1 MASIKLKGDTS
12 GEVTIQAPAVAGTTT
27 LNLPATSSTLAT
39 QNALGVRNLI
49 INGDM
54 KIDQRNA
61 GASVDTTSTGNS
73 TYSVDRWAYIV
84 SVVSKFTLQQSS
96 DAPTGFNTSL
106 LITSSSAYSSLNTDY
121 LNIRQMIEGVN
132 FAHLGWGT
140 ANAKTITVS
149 FWVKSSLTGSFSGS
163 LQNSAFSR
171 SYPFTYSISSANTW
185 EKKTIT
191 IAGDTTGTWLTTNGI
206 GCRLNFNVGTGSDYL
221 GTADSWSSS
230 NLRGVTGTTALT
242 ATNGATLYITGVQL
256 EVGDTATPFEH
267 RPYDMELARC
277 LRYCWQHTAEDNY
290 EIYAVSACYSTS
302 NSYAAYKYPVKMRAS
317 PTVSFS
323 ATSDFQLLE
332 SLAAH
337 TCTSA
342 NGSEISS
349 TSCQLDM
356 HSTSNL
362 VAGNA
367 ALIRA
372 NNVATDG
379 THYIRFH
386 AEL

>member
-1 MASIKLKGDTS
+1 M
-12 GEVTIQAPAVAGTTT
+12 
-27 LNLPATSSTLAT
+27 STLKVNSIQHSNGTDALTIDSTGHAT
-39 QNALGVRNLI
+39 FNKTFVPANPLTNRNLI
-49 INGDM
+49 INGDFQV
-54 KIDQRNA
+54 DQRATLPLLNSNA
-61 GASVDTTSTGNS
+61 ESDIWLVDRFKSRFFYASGSDVNMSYEKRTDGLIKITSNFSPNWSSGANNWFAMATALEQRDANYLAGKTITISFDFESNVTGNFS
-73 TYSVDRWAYIV
+73 IGLLFGTGGGAASNIDYA
-84 SVVSKFTLQQSS
+84 TL
-96 DAPTGFNTSL
+96 FN
-106 LITSSSAYSSLNTDY
+106 Y
-121 LNIRQMIEGVN
+121 
-132 FAHLGWGT
+132 T
-140 ANAKTITVS
+140 AGSGIQRISKTITVPNS
-149 FWVKSSLTGSFSGS
+149 VPVNGGLNDAGLRLQMFGVADDVLNQYVTTPDTWGNTNKWVATGNTNWIQSG
-163 LQNSAFSR
+163 NWIAFGN
-171 SYPFTYSISSANTW
+171 I
-185 EKKTIT
+185 
-191 IAGDTTGTWLTTNGI
+191 
-206 GCRLNFNVGTGSDYL
+206 
-221 GTADSWSSS
+221 
-230 NLRGVTGTTALT
+230 
-242 ATNGATLYITGVQL
+242 QL

-302 NSYAAYKYPVKMRAS
+302 NSYAAYKYPVKMRAF

-337 TCTSA
+337 TCTSVF
-342 NGSEISS
+342 GSEISS

-372 NNVATDG
+372 NGVATDG
-379 THYIRFH
+379 THYIRFD